1 MFFISNNS
9 YPLNLAQ
16 IGYGNLR
23 DPWGN
28 LYRYLNHDN
37 IRGVNQFRMYRATIP
52 VNNDF
57 DLYSMGPDGKSQMVF
72 TAPVSFDDIVRA
84 NNGTYFGRVSDY

>member
-28 LYRYLNHDN
+28 NYRYLNHATAN
-37 IRGVNQFRMYRATIP
+37 IGQFRKYRATIP
-52 VNNDF
+52 INNDF
-57 DLYSMGPDGKSQMVF
+57 DLYSMGPDGLSQVVF

-84 NNGTYFGRVSDY
+84 NNGDYFGRVSDY